1 MVMDKT
7 TETTNVT
14 SDTTAIAVETVE
26 KLKDLMLELKALGV
40 KFTATVQLSFSID
53 GDGYTSYQTIEQ

>member
-1 MVMDKT
+1 MDKT